1 MLARKRVSL
10 MCLTPTI
17 VKNGILHTME
27 FSILVFLY
35 RRRSLTILNTVR
47 RNPFDVTG
55 ALNFGMNAIWV
66 DRQRKG
72 WSDSLLP
79 VGGRQAVGPTKIVH
93 GLGEVYEYIASLY

>member
-1 MLARKRVSL
+1 MFDLYHCKEWH
-10 MCLTPTI
+10 PPYDG
-17 VKNGILHTME
+17 VKHPRSFM
-27 FSILVFLY
+27 
-35 RRRSLTILNTVR
+35 RCRSLTILTTVR

>member
-1 MLARKRVSL
+1 MFDLYHCKEWH
-10 MCLTPTI
+10 PPYDG
-17 VKNGILHTME
+17 VKHPR
-27 FSILVFLY
+27 VFLMH
-35 RRRSLTILNTVR
+35 RRSPTILNTVR

-79 VGGRQAVGPTKIVH
+79 VGGRQAAEPTKIVH
-93 GLGEVYEYIASLY
+93 GLGEVYEYIASLH